1 MTPTRTSCTITIK
14 GTNHSKLPYILA
26 SNLIPKKM
34 AAISWSRGP
43 CLKFIASSWI
53 RSPRKPLSC
62 FHGGSKDRFGWCD
75 LSDFFSWGKLLDIDY
90 WIVCRF
96 IIYVD
101 EWFFI
106 FYQPLMLFLQNQNK
120 KSPPLQFRPGIT
132 QIQQTSATWYLG
144 CSFNPFEKYDRQNWI
159 ISLWNHHLVVWFVCI
174 ILHTSLEIHML
185 FVPPRSTTQGR
196 KNPKTFGRFGNPN
209 LNLQVETLGAW
220 MSQEVSK
227 CLVNGLFHLLI
238 NGVYWGYNPLTNH
251 LLNSWYI
258 QVGGVVDQ

>member
-1 MTPTRTSCTITIK
+1 
-14 GTNHSKLPYILA
+14 
-26 SNLIPKKM
+26 M
-34 AAISWSRGP
+34 AGISWSRGP

-75 LSDFFSWGKLLDIDY
+75 LSDFFSSGKLLDIDY

-120 KSPPLQFRPGIT
+120 KSPPLQFHPGIT

-159 ISLWNHHLVVWFVCI
+159 ISPNRAEHKKCLKPPPSGMICVYHPSYVTRNPHVVC
-174 ILHTSLEIHML
+174 
-185 FVPPRSTTQGR
+185 TTQ
-196 KNPKTFGRFGNPN
+196 
-209 LNLQVETLGAW
+209 
-220 MSQEVSK
+220 
-227 CLVNGLFHLLI
+227 VNHPRTKEPQDI
-238 NGVYWGYNPLTNH
+238 W
-251 LLNSWYI
+251 
-258 QVGGVVDQ
+258 